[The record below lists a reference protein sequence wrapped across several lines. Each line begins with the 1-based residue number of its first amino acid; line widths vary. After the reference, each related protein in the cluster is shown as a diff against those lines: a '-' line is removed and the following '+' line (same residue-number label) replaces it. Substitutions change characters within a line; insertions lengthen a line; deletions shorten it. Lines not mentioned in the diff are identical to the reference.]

1 MKHKTLLALF
11 LFSVIILS
19 SKIVSI
25 SNNEIIQVK
34 KVNTNMERYTI
45 QSIIEEDNG
54 IKIKIFYPVTKYD
67 EVNAEILEE
76 IEKYKK
82 MIKESTY
89 VSDNKFLNISFED
102 YINENMIGFEFNVEY
117 NEGLYHNKKES
128 FKIEYCEEED

>member
-54 IKIKIFYPVTKYD
+54 IKIKIF
-67 EVNAEILEE
+67 
-76 IEKYKK
+76 
-82 MIKESTY
+82 
-89 VSDNKFLNISFED
+89 
-102 YINENMIGFEFNVEY
+102 
-117 NEGLYHNKKES
+117 
-128 FKIEYCEEED
+128 